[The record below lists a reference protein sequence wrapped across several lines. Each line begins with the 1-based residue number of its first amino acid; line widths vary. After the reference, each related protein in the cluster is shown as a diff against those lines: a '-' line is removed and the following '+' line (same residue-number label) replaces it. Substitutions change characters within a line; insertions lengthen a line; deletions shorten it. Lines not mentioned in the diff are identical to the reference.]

1 MDMPDQPI
9 LVVDDDAGERRI
21 VQFWLEEEGYQTKTA
36 ANGKAALQSLAE
48 DRPCLVISDIRM
60 PELGGMDLLA
70 RIRAADAEMPVI
82 LMTAYG
88 TVGDA
93 VEAMKLGAADYLLK
107 PLNADEIK
115 LIVRRTLERQ
125 KLLDENR
132 YLREFAG
139 KAFRFENL
147 VGQSKKM
154 RNVLEL
160 CSRVAPRDSTVLLT
174 GESGTGKELLAKA
187 IHQNSLRA
195 DKPFVTVNCG
205 ALPENLAESELFGH
219 RKGSFTGAM
228 TDRAGK
234 FETANEGTI
243 FLDEVAELPLTLQVK
258 LLRVLQEHEIDKIG
272 FPKPVKVNVRI
283 LAATNRD
290 LTKLME
296 DGELREDLYYRLSVV
311 IIHVPSLRD
320 RREDIPL
327 LVEHFLARL
336 AERYRQPPLKLSDQA
351 REEMVR
357 YDWPGNVRQL
367 ENVMEHLAALATGK
381 LIGPEDL
388 PAEIRNSG
396 SRVSAIQLKLPDDGI
411 DLEQVEKEILLQ
423 ALEKNDWNQ
432 TRAAHY
438 LNISRKTLIYR
449 MEKFELNQAG
459 DDKSL
464 DSSHA

>member
-1 MDMPDQPI
+1 MADKPI
-9 LVVDDDAGERRI
+9 LIVDDDAGERRVI
-21 VQFWLEEEGYQTKTA
+21 QFQLEEEGYPTKTA
-36 ANGKAALQSLAE
+36 TNGKAALQSLEE
-48 DRPCLVISDIRM
+48 DSPCLVLSDIRM

-70 RIRAADAEMPVI
+70 RIKGADSEMPVI

-107 PLNADEIK
+107 PLNADELK
-115 LIVRRTLERQ
+115 LTVRRTLERQ
-125 KLLDENR
+125 KLLEENR

-139 KAFRFENL
+139 RAFRFENL

-154 RNVLEL
+154 RDVLEL

-187 IHQNSLRA
+187 VHQNSLRA

-243 FLDEVAELPLTLQVK
+243 FLDEVAELPLNLQVK

-272 FPKPVKVNVRI
+272 FPKPLKVNVRI

-311 IIHVPSLRD
+311 VINVPPLRD
-320 RREDIPL
+320 RREDIPRL
-327 LVEHFLARL
+327 AEHFLARL
-336 AERYRQPPLKLSDQA
+336 AGRYGQPTLRLSDQA
-351 REEMVR
+351 TEDIVR

-367 ENVMEHLAALATGK
+367 ENVMEHVAALATGEIIK
-381 LIGPEDL
+381 PEDL
-388 PAEIRNSG
+388 PAEIRDNRP
-396 SRVSAIQLKLPDDGI
+396 RVSAIQLKLPDDGI

-423 ALEKNDWNQ
+423 ALEKTGWNQ

-449 MEKFELNQAG
+449 MEKFRLTQAG
-459 DDKSL
+459 KDESEV
-464 DSSHA
+464 